1 MYNTRTMAK
10 EMRVLF
16 LAAEALPFIKIGGLG
31 DVAGSLPL
39 AIHALNDNESGD
51 YDIDIR
57 IVLPFHPVLR
67 SKALSLRPV
76 APFVLGHED
85 GDILVQAFETTSEG
99 VTVYFI
105 GGGPIDA
112 SGSVYSS
119 NAVLDGEKY
128 TFFSLAAL
136 ELTKQIG
143 WHPDILHAND
153 WHTALALYGSLVQ
166 FWKEGYVR
174 PASLLSLHNLPFL
187 GPDVDEILQAYQIP
201 LAQTDLPGWAR
212 KKPLPLGLWAA
223 DKIVAVSPTYAH
235 EILTP
240 EYSAGLEDFLTAHRK
255 SVIGI
260 LNGLDV
266 DSFSPMTDQEIVSNF
281 SGETL
286 ELRSANKFALT
297 KQTGLST
304 NLDIPLFGMVSR
316 MEPQKGIDLV
326 IGGLRKLG
334 EKVAW
339 QAVLL
344 GAGDP
349 QLEKSAH
356 RLAKD
361 FPDRVY
367 LQTNYDAGFS
377 RKIYAGA
384 DVLLMPSRYEPCGLS
399 QMIAMRYGC
408 VPLVRAT
415 GGLHDTVTDGETG
428 FVFVNDKMQEFVA
441 AMKRACSVYKTRETW
456 MRLQLNGMSQD
467 FSWNKSALEYGK
479 LYQRLL
485 LER

>member
-10 EMRVLF
+10 ALQILF
-16 LAAEALPFIKIGGLG
+16 LAAEAVPYIKIGGLG

-39 AIHALNDNESGD
+39 AINALNSTKSGETD
-51 YDIDIR
+51 FDIR

-67 SKALSLRPV
+67 SKALSIRPI
-76 APFVLGHED
+76 APFHLEHEN
-85 GDILVQAFETTSEG
+85 GAILVQVFETSLEG
-99 VTVYFI
+99 VPVYFI
-105 GGGPIDA
+105 GGGPIDV

-119 NAVLDGEKY
+119 DAILDGEKY
-128 TFFSLAAL
+128 AFFSLAAL
-136 ELTKQIG
+136 ELTNQIG

-153 WHTALALYGSLVQ
+153 WHTALALYGSLVR
-166 FWKEGYVR
+166 FWQEGSVR
-174 PASLLSLHNLPFL
+174 PASLITLHNLPFL
-187 GPDVDEILQAYQIP
+187 GPDVDLILQAYQIP

-223 DKIVAVSPTYAH
+223 DKIVAVSPTYAQ

-255 SVIGI
+255 SVVGI
-260 LNGLDV
+260 LNGLDTEK
-266 DSFSPMTDQEIVSNF
+266 FSPLTDPEIASNF
-281 SGETL
+281 SAESLDT
-286 ELRSANKFALT
+286 RSANKFALT
-297 KQTGLST
+297 KQSGLST
-304 NLDIPLFGMVSR
+304 DLDIPLFGLVSR

-326 IGGLRKLG
+326 ISGLRKLG
-334 EKVAW
+334 RKIPW

-349 QLEKSAH
+349 KLEKSAR
-356 RLAKD
+356 RLAKN

-367 LQTNYDAGFS
+367 LQTNYDASLS

-384 DVLLMPSRYEPCGLS
+384 DILLMPSRYEPCGLS

-415 GGLHDTVTDGETG
+415 GGLHDTVTEGETG
-428 FVFVNDKMQEFVA
+428 FVFINDKVGELVDTI
-441 AMKRACSVYKTRETW
+441 KRACRVYQNREVW
-456 MRLQLNGMSQD
+456 MRIQLNGMGQD
-467 FSWNKSALEYGK
+467 FSWKQSALEYAR